1 MYIFLAAL
9 GLALLLDLV
18 ALACACR
25 MLRNDMRR
33 GKDCMDLSV
42 PEAAA
47 NTRWAPYAAEV
58 SESIKRLRA
67 LPWEE
72 VRISAAEGF
81 PLRARLLRGTSGDTA
96 ILVHG
101 YRSCGELDF
110 ALTAEHYLELGFG
123 LLMVDQRGHGG
134 SGGKMV
140 TMGLRESGDVRRWA
154 EFAERELGGRIWLH
168 GVSLGGASVLYAAG
182 RGLPGS
188 VRGIIA
194 DSSFC
199 SPEEAI
205 RWQLKK
211 HSRGLRL
218 LRCMIGAAGTL
229 CMGRGFTKGGLE
241 RCVSRASQPMLFIMG
256 GDDRSV
262 PVDSGERLAAA
273 AGQRGSLL
281 VVPGAKHT
289 TAWFRDYNACAA
301 ALDGFIERNK

>member
-9 GLALLLDLV
+9 GLALLLALV

-154 EFAERELGGRIWLH
+154 EAFGCTGSPL
-168 GVSLGGASVLYAAG
+168 AAPPSFT
-182 RGLPGS
+182 LPG
-188 VRGIIA
+188 
-194 DSSFC
+194 
-199 SPEEAI
+199 
-205 RWQLKK
+205 
-211 HSRGLRL
+211 
-218 LRCMIGAAGTL
+218 AG
-229 CMGRGFTKGGLE
+229 
-241 RCVSRASQPMLFIMG
+241 SRALFVALSPTA
-256 GDDRSV
+256 RS
-262 PVDSGERLAAA
+262 
-273 AGQRGSLL
+273 
-281 VVPGAKHT
+281 
-289 TAWFRDYNACAA
+289 A
-301 ALDGFIERNK
+301 ALKRPYAGS

>member
-9 GLALLLDLV
+9 GLALLLALV

-81 PLRARLLRGTSGDTA
+81 SLRARLLRGTSGDTA

-211 HSRGLRL
+211 HSRSKADNKNAKGRPEKTALYF
-218 LRCMIGAAGTL
+218 IGSLPAQA
-229 CMGRGFTKGGLE
+229 
-241 RCVSRASQPMLFIMG
+241 
-256 GDDRSV
+256 
-262 PVDSGERLAAA
+262 LAALSISSTIESVGVA
-273 AGQRGSLL
+273 PASSPQR
-281 VVPGAKHT
+281 PR
-289 TAWFRDYNACAA
+289 TASISISNCKDISAMP
-301 ALDGFIERNK
+301 L

>member
-9 GLALLLDLV
+9 GLALLLALV

-110 ALTAEHYLELGFG
+110 ALVEGYFRPDAYETMVYRTEPYIPVCAKGHAFSHPVHRLKD
-123 LLMVDQRGHGG
+123 LLSQRLLVREMG
-134 SGGKMV
+134 SGTRDILEKNLALRGMRIEDFSHV
-140 TMGLRESGDVRRWA
+140 TQVEST
-154 EFAERELGGRIWLH
+154 
-168 GVSLGGASVLYAAG
+168 
-182 RGLPGS
+182 
-188 VRGIIA
+188 
-194 DSSFC
+194 
-199 SPEEAI
+199 
-205 RWQLKK
+205 
-211 HSRGLRL
+211 RL
-218 LRCMIGAAGTL
+218 I
-229 CMGRGFTKGGLE
+229 
-241 RCVSRASQPMLFIMG
+241 V
-256 GDDRSV
+256 
-262 PVDSGERLAAA
+262 
-273 AGQRGSLL
+273 SLL
-281 VVPGAKHT
+281 VQDCGIA
-289 TAWFRDYNACAA
+289 FLYQAA
-301 ALDGFIERNK
+301 VRRELAEGTLVQIPLADFSMEHDFVFLWNRTSAFSSEYAHICHALSTL

>member
-9 GLALLLDLV
+9 GLALLLALV

-47 NTRWAPYAAEV
+47 NTRWAPLCRGGLREHQEAARPPLGGGPD
-58 SESIKRLRA
+58 KRRGG
-67 LPWEE
+67 LPTPG
-72 VRISAAEGF
+72 AAA
-81 PLRARLLRGTSGDTA
+81 PGTSGDTA

-182 RGLPGS
+182 
-188 VRGIIA
+188 
-194 DSSFC
+194 
-199 SPEEAI
+199 
-205 RWQLKK
+205 
-211 HSRGLRL
+211 
-218 LRCMIGAAGTL
+218 AG
-229 CMGRGFTKGGLE
+229 
-241 RCVSRASQPMLFIMG
+241 SRALFVALSPTA
-256 GDDRSV
+256 RS
-262 PVDSGERLAAA
+262 
-273 AGQRGSLL
+273 
-281 VVPGAKHT
+281 
-289 TAWFRDYNACAA
+289 A
-301 ALDGFIERNK
+301 ALKRPYAGS